1 LNATWGFAIAPYG
14 FGDQRLQLLVGNFGD
29 GAINVFDLVTNA
41 YLGQLQ
47 DLTGQPLRI
56 DGLWAMSAGNG
67 SRAGS
72 EAKLYFSAGPNN
84 EADGLFGYIRPIESA
99 QQGSPSQARRP
110 SDRNAAPHSACC
122 RATREPLPAGVQRRA
137 GLARELRRSRPQDP
151 DPHGLPQPLGMG

>member
-1 LNATWGFAIAPYG
+1 LNAPWRFAIAPSG
-14 FGDQRLQLLVGNFGD
+14 FGDRHLQLLVGNFGD
-29 GAINVFDLVTNA
+29 GAINVFDLVTDA
-41 YLGQLQ
+41 YLGQLH

-99 QQGSPSQARRP
+99 Q
-110 SDRNAAPHSACC
+110 
-122 RATREPLPAGVQRRA
+122 
-137 GLARELRRSRPQDP
+137 
-151 DPHGLPQPLGMG
+151 